1 MTNGR
6 YIYCAIKH
14 KSYDVALLLKY
25 EVTKL
30 FIYTIF
36 IVDNEIASEI
46 MNKTV
51 QCVDH
56 GHT

>member
-1 MTNGR
+1 MGG
-6 YIYCAIKH
+6 IYCTIQH
-14 KSYDVALLLKY
+14 KSYDVAQLLKY

-30 FIYTIF
+30 FIYTIC

-51 QCVDH
+51 QCVDD
-56 GHT
+56 GHK

>member
-1 MTNGR
+1 MGG
-6 YIYCAIKH
+6 IYCAMNH
-14 KSYDVALLLKY
+14 KSYEVALLLKY

-51 QCVDH
+51 QCVDD
-56 GHT
+56 GHK